1 MIAIR
6 TTIHTPAVTP
16 IVTPV
21 LLPFLLVTVGQVGA
35 TICKRATF
43 HHYGCLDI

>member
-16 IVTPV
+16 IVTSV
-21 LLPFLLVTVGQVGA
+21 LLPLVTVGQVGVAQVGA
-35 TICKRATF
+35 TV
-43 HHYGCLDI
+43 